1 MVDTASISTPTVAAA
16 STAQRILDDTYT
28 KVLNGF
34 GIFSPVDQLAREYL
48 ADNDHNARHAARDLV
63 RWQTAKAA
71 TSGFVTNLG
80 GLATLPIAI
89 PANISSVLYIQVRM
103 IAAIAIMAG
112 YDVNSDKVR
121 TLIFASLLGSAATD
135 ALKDVGI
142 KFGEQLARSAINKMS
157 AAAIKRLSGGV
168 ATRLA
173 GKLGL
178 VGTTQLAKLVPVAGG
193 IVGGAIDAASTKAIG
208 AVAMKLFL
216 PEDALLLTL

>member
-1 MVDTASISTPTVAAA
+1 MTDATSTSVPQVAAA
-16 STAQRILDDTYT
+16 STAQRILDDIYG

-34 GIFSPVDQLAREYL
+34 GIFAPVEDLAREYL
-48 ADNDHNARHAARDLV
+48 EDNDHNARRAAHDLV
-63 RWQTAKAA
+63 RWQTAKSA

-80 GLATLPIAI
+80 GVATLPISI

-112 YDVNSDKVR
+112 HDVASDKVR

-142 KFGEQLARSAINKMS
+142 KFGEHLARSAVNKMS
-157 AAAIKRLSGGV
+157 EAAVKKLAGGV

-173 GKLGL
+173 GKIGL
-178 VGTTQLAKLVPVAGG
+178 VGTTQLAKLVPIAGG
-193 IVGGAIDAASTKAIG
+193 IVGGAIDAASTKTIG
-208 AVAMKLFL
+208 AVAIKLFL
-216 PEDALLLTL
+216 PEDNQLIL